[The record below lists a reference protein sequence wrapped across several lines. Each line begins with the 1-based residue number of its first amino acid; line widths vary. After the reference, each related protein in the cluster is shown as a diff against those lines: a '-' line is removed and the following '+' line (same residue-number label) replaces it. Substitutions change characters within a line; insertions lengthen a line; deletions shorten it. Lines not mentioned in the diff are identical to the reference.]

1 MNTVG
6 TTLWATV
13 HTGGTAAL
21 PNDYFTYW
29 SSIDGVTWVVEG
41 EAVNGQADVLE
52 QELFVEPI
60 PTRAGLIRHFGYD
73 FQRSADGGVTWT
85 AIPGPPVEC
94 SGPMGGPSIVL
105 VGDFLYCGGYD
116 GFWVGHFD
124 A

>member
-29 SSIDGVTWVVEG
+29 SSIDGVTWAVEG

-60 PTRAGLIRHFGYD
+60 PTRAGLIRHFGDD